1 MSFVINGRRRLCGDI
16 HIHGAKNS
24 VLPIMAATLMCNSK
38 SVLHNCP
45 RLSDTDDMLKILSCF
60 GCKVKLEGD
69 AVEIDPTSANAIC
82 PDRQIMQTMRSS
94 VLLLGA
100 MLTKFRTANVY
111 YPGGCKLGPRPLD
124 IHMDALRSMGIS
136 ISQQQEMYIC
146 NGKPQG
152 SEITLRFP
160 SVGATENILLAAV
173 CADGSTIINNAAREP
188 EIIDLACFL
197 NKCGAKIYGA
207 GEKKILIEGVP
218 YLMGAEHTCIPD
230 RIEAVTYMCAAAA
243 TGGNLRLCGVKN
255 EHLRAICEKLSLC
268 GCGITAYDNE
278 MVISAYKRPC
288 SPLSVQTGV
297 YPQFPT
303 DALPPFMAVCS
314 VAKGVTAFNET
325 IFEKRYRHAEQLCKM
340 GAMISVNGQ
349 SAICC
354 GVESLHGANVCAT
367 DLRGGAALV
376 IAALCAEGT
385 TVISCTHHIDRGY
398 EGIEQS
404 LSSVGVDIVRE

>member
-136 ISQQQEMYIC
+136 ISQ
-146 NGKPQG
+146 
-152 SEITLRFP
+152 
-160 SVGATENILLAAV
+160 
-173 CADGSTIINNAAREP
+173 
-188 EIIDLACFL
+188 
-197 NKCGAKIYGA
+197 
-207 GEKKILIEGVP
+207 
-218 YLMGAEHTCIPD
+218 
-230 RIEAVTYMCAAAA
+230 
-243 TGGNLRLCGVKN
+243 
-255 EHLRAICEKLSLC
+255 
-268 GCGITAYDNE
+268 
-278 MVISAYKRPC
+278 
-288 SPLSVQTGV
+288 
-297 YPQFPT
+297 
-303 DALPPFMAVCS
+303 
-314 VAKGVTAFNET
+314 
-325 IFEKRYRHAEQLCKM
+325 
-340 GAMISVNGQ
+340 
-349 SAICC
+349 
-354 GVESLHGANVCAT
+354 
-367 DLRGGAALV
+367 
-376 IAALCAEGT
+376 
-385 TVISCTHHIDRGY
+385 
-398 EGIEQS
+398 
-404 LSSVGVDIVRE
+404 